1 MDLAVPVIDVAVAIA
16 APVERVFDLA
26 RSIDFHVVS
35 AGASEERPIAGRTSG
50 LIELGETVT
59 WSARH
64 FGIRQTLTVRI
75 TEFDRPRR
83 FRDSMVAG
91 AFRSFDHDHL
101 FETKDGSTLMRDVF
115 RYEAPLGLLGRFAS
129 ALVVERHMRRFL
141 VERGLAIKAAAE
153 SDAWR

>member
-1 MDLAVPVIDVAVAIA
+1 MPTIDVAVSVA
-16 APVERVFDLA
+16 APIERVFDLA

-35 AGASEERPIAGRTSG
+35 ADGTGERAIAGRTAG

-64 FGIRQTLTVRI
+64 FGVRQRLTVRI

-83 FRDSMVAG
+83 FRDSMVDG

-101 FETKDGSTLMRDVF
+101 FEVQSGATLMRDVF
-115 RYEAPLGLLGRFAS
+115 RFETPLGVFGRIAS

-141 VERGLAIKAAAE
+141 VRRGLAIKAAAE
-153 SDAWR
+153 SDAWKRFVG

>member
-1 MDLAVPVIDVAVAIA
+1 MATIDVAVSVA

-26 RSIDFHVVS
+26 RSIEFHVVS
-35 AGASEERPIAGRTSG
+35 AGGTDERAVAGRTSG

-64 FGIRQTLTVRI
+64 FGFRQRLTVRI

-83 FRDSMVAG
+83 FRDSMVEG

-101 FETKDGSTLMRDVF
+101 FEEMDGATRMRDVF
-115 RYEAPLGLLGRFAS
+115 RYEAPLGVLGRVAS

-141 VERGLAIKAAAE
+141 VERALAIKAAAE
-153 SDAWR
+153 SDAWRRFVG